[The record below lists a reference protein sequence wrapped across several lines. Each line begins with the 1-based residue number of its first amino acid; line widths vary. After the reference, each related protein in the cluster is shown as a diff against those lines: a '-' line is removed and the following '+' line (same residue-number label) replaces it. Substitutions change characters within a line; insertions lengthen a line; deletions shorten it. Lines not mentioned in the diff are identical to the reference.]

1 MGHWF
6 PAAPAQFAVR
16 SYAIYSPDKYLEP
29 IYEKEQLEEIFQNKE
44 IKERLQFSQIK
55 PAEQSRSWSF
65 FDHPRVNRL
74 CNYVM
79 KEGNKVLARNLVEET
94 FTRIKRKQLRA
105 YHTAETDEERR
116 NIVCDPLT
124 IYLGAVENCRPFL
137 DLLPIKRG
145 GITYQACRGLR
156 VLPQEPLLLTCP
168 ECGVVGRCRYP
179 CRRSTATSSR
189 RGGSCTQGATGLH
202 DACTSLRTWPMSSSM
217 LSMAGVELF
226 NRRMTF
232 TSSARPTERMLTT
245 DNCFTPCPYCAMNL

>member
-1 MGHWF
+1 MLKNFLLSQQISSIGSRF

-145 GITYQACRGLR
+145 GITYQ
-156 VLPQEPLLLTCP
+156 VP
-168 ECGVVGRCRYP
+168 V
-179 CRRSTATSSR
+179 
-189 RGGSCTQGATGLH
+189 
-202 DACTSLRTWPMSSSM
+202 PMSEKHSYFIATRW
-217 LSMAGVELF
+217 LVHAG
-226 NRRMTF
+226 RD
-232 TSSARPTERMLTT
+232 RPTRRVHFPE
-245 DNCFTPCPYCAMNL
+245 NLANELIDAFYGRGRVVQQKNDLHKQCEANRAYAHYR